1 METWSTQVISHVE
14 NGDFDGA
21 LKLIEHCP
29 AQSLLDEL
37 KAGFASH
44 GLDQGAGA
52 ARLLAGVLE
61 RQLALSAKATA
72 AASLPATGL
81 GSAAGGL

>member
-1 METWSTQVISHVE
+1 MTRINIKVDTMENWSTQVIAHVE

-37 KAGFASH
+37 KAGFARKE
-44 GLDQGAGA
+44 LDKGAGA

-61 RQLALSAKATA
+61 RQMALAARAQ
-72 AASLPATGL
+72 
-81 GSAAGGL
+81 